1 MSYIIKTSNYI
12 SFLSIKCTNA
22 KEKQKGRNNVL
33 LNSDKEKKI
42 TSYDEYPYLCYI
54 RISTDK
60 EEQETSPENQIDI
73 CRHWLEQNN
82 YEWNDNSVQF
92 DDGITGTVILARKA
106 MQLVLEKARKREI
119 KMVVF
124 KSIHR
129 LARDLRDALDIRETL
144 IANGVRLVTIE
155 EGYDSLLE
163 GKNDMK
169 FEMFSMFAAQY
180 PKTLSVSIS
189 SALAAKVRRGEHIGQ
204 IPFGYR
210 SKDKKLEIDEK
221 EAPTIRQIFDWYIKD
236 GYGFKTVTRLLNE
249 EMEKGNVSK
258 PRKND
263 KWQVTTVQRI
273 IQNPTYA
280 GYFVH
285 NRYTKV
291 KINGRKKQIENPREK
306 WVIYPEHHPAI
317 ITKEE
322 YEKANSKE
330 VANAKT
336 KITPWNEFR
345 GLLKCS
351 ECGSN
356 MVIVQ
361 SYKYKKDGTKTEWKY
376 LKCSAYRRAG
386 KYGCINHT
394 PIQYEDF
401 REFILKKLKRKGRN
415 TKLNIENNLQEKKKK
430 EIENLRKQK
439 SQLEEKNKDL
449 LELRLEKIITT
460 LEFQEKRKEYET
472 KIKQIDDQLFLLSQ
486 EEEVKNDIEN
496 IQVAFKQL
504 ENSNA
509 DLFHAFSTIID
520 HIVVHPDGKVDMYY
534 NF

>member
-1 MSYIIKTSNYI
+1 MKILLLYSN
-12 SFLSIKCTNA
+12 
-22 KEKQKGRNNVL
+22 E
-33 LNSDKEKKI
+33 DKKI
-42 TSYDEYPYLCYI
+42 VSYDEYPYLVYG
-54 RISTDK
+54 RVSTEKD
-60 EEQETSPENQIDI
+60 EQVSSLENQVDI
-73 CRHWLEQNN
+73 CRNWLERNGF
-82 YEWNDNSVQF
+82 EWNENSVVI
-92 DDGITGTVILARKA
+92 DNGITGTVLLDRAA
-106 MQLVLEKARKREI
+106 MQLVLEKAKKREI
-119 KMVVF
+119 KMVLF

-129 LARDLRDALDIRETL
+129 LARDMKDSLEIKEVL
-144 IANGVRLVTIE
+144 IAHGVRLVTIE
-155 EGYDSLLE
+155 EGYDSLYE

-189 SALAAKVRRGEHIGQ
+189 GALAAKLRRGENIGPV
-204 IPFGYR
+204 PFGFKL
-210 SKDKKLEIDEK
+210 KDKKLEINEE
-221 EAPTIRQIFDWYIKD
+221 EAPTIRQIFEWYNND
-236 GYGFKTVTRLLNE
+236 GFGFKAITKKLNE
-249 EMEKGNVSK
+249 EMGNGIVTK
-258 PRKND
+258 PQKKE
-263 KWQVTTVQRI
+263 KWQVTTVQSI
-273 IQNPTYA
+273 IRNPKYC

-285 NRYTKV
+285 NRYTKI

-306 WVIYPEHHPAI
+306 WIIYEKHHPAI
-317 ITKEE
+317 ISIEE
-322 YEKANSKE
+322 WEKANSKE
-330 VANAKT
+330 VTNAKT

-386 KYGCINHT
+386 EYGCVNHT

-439 SQLEEKNKDL
+439 SQLEEMNGELIDLYLKDKL
-449 LELRLEKIITT
+449 ITK
-460 LEFQEKRKEYET
+460 LEFQSKRKEYET
-472 KIKQIDDQLFLLSQ
+472 KIKKIEDRIFVLSQ
-486 EEEVKNDIEN
+486 EEEENIDIEN

-509 DLFHAFSTIID
+509 DLFHAFNSIID